1 MRKADLDTRVAVTGA
16 GIICAIGRNKEEVW
30 SSIVASRDGI
40 APLTRFAGETFATD
54 IAAEVKSELPRAK
67 RLSRTDLLAVVAARE
82 AIEQA
87 NGIDRSLVPRFLG
100 SSEERA
106 VDARGTEEP
115 DEPEEPRHRPSPLP
129 LGRAIVSTG
138 TSTGGL
144 LEGED
149 YFFRRIVRGR
159 RRAPASKVLQQPTSG
174 PSDAVAR
181 VFGLGGGVLSNATAC
196 ASAGAAIGMA
206 ADYLRS
212 HHADVAIAGGS
223 DALCRLTYSG
233 FNVLQAVDPQPCSPF
248 GAERKGI
255 TLGEGAAYLVL
266 ERWDDAVARG
276 AVILAELCGYGAS
289 CDAHHQTAPIEDGRG
304 AEAAMRGAMAEA
316 RLEAGAVDYVNA
328 HGTGTLLNDSAE
340 TKAII
345 AALGS
350 SVPVSSSKS
359 YFGHTL
365 GASGAVEAVITV
377 LALRHQLAPPTL
389 RLVRAADDCPLDY
402 IPDTAR
408 ALPMSNALSNTF
420 GFGGSNVSLLF
431 RRVV

>member
-1 MRKADLDTRVAVTGA
+1 MRKPDLNTRIAITGA
-16 GIICAIGRNKEEVW
+16 GIICSIGRNKEEVW
-30 SSIVASRDGI
+30 RSIVESRAGI
-40 APLTRFAGETFATD
+40 GKLTKFPNETFPTD
-54 IAAEVKSELPRAK
+54 IAAEVSEPVETMLPIGK
-67 RLSRTDLLAVVAARE
+67 REARRMSRTDLLAVIAANE

-87 NGIDRSLVPRFLG
+87 NESG
-100 SSEERA
+100 
-106 VDARGTEEP
+106 
-115 DEPEEPRHRPSPLP
+115 SPLP
-129 LGRAIVSTG
+129 IGRAIVSTG

-149 YFFRRIVRGR
+149 YYFKRIVVGR
-159 RRAPASKVLQQPTSG
+159 RRAAASHVLQQPTSS
-174 PSDAVAR
+174 PSDAVASA
-181 VFGLGGGVLSNATAC
+181 FKLGGGVVSNATAC

-248 GAERKGI
+248 GSERKGI

-276 AVILAELCGYGAS
+276 AKILAEFTGYGAS
-289 CDAHHQTAPIEDGRG
+289 CDAHHPTAPAEDGRG
-304 AEAAMRGAMAEA
+304 AESAMRGAMAESGVP
-316 RLEAGAVDYVNA
+316 RGGIDYVNA

-345 AALGS
+345 SAIGPH
-350 SVPVSSSKS
+350 VPVSSSKS

-365 GASGAVEAVITV
+365 GAAGGIEAVITV
-377 LALRHQLAPPTL
+377 LSIINQTAPPTL
-389 RLVRAADDCPLDY
+389 RLDAAAADCTLDY
-402 IPDTAR
+402 IPHTPR
-408 ALPMSNALSNTF
+408 KMELTSALSNTF
-420 GFGGSNVSLLF
+420 GFGGSNVSLMF
-431 RRVV
+431 RRVL